1 MRKADE
7 RPSLRVRGSYN
18 DALAGRI
25 FQLRCQV
32 RLDTQHL
39 RTKTIKQLEQLFDF
53 ASAIARGQV
62 QYQRIEGKMHPITL
76 KERRGWTKVA
86 GYIAQI
92 LQNVT
97 SGFDEKQ
104 VDEDL
109 AELERLVNEANKKG
123 QAQTV
128 EGAVGSAPE
137 K

>member
-1 MRKADE
+1 MK
-7 RPSLRVRGSYN
+7 
-18 DALAGRI
+18 
-25 FQLRCQV
+25 
-32 RLDTQHL
+32 LDTQQL
-39 RTKTIKQLEQLFDF
+39 RTKTIRQLEQLFDF
-53 ASAIARGQV
+53 ASAIARGRV

-76 KERRGWTKVA
+76 KERQGWTKVA

-123 QAQTV
+123 QAETV
-128 EGAVGSAPE
+128 EGAVGSAPV